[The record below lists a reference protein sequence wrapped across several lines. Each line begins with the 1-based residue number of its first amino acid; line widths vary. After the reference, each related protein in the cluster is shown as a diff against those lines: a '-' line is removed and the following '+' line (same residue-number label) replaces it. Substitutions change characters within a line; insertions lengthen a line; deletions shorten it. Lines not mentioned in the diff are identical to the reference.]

1 MESLILGNWQ
11 EWNEKDGNKNG
22 IFTNDYNDI
31 TNPKHVNESSF
42 LNFARDNKK
51 LTTLNLTINLKD
63 MK

>member
-31 TNPKHVNESSF
+31 LSIKCVNESSF
-42 LNFARDNKK
+42 LNFARDNKQ
-51 LTTLNLTINLKD
+51 LTRFNLLLI
-63 MK
+63 